1 MFKLSLLLNH
11 NILFEIFFQNNL
23 ISQFIILKLKSTLI
37 NIFHLI
43 FKLIYLIL
51 FSIKIINL
59 KLSNNYINLINL
71 F

>member
-37 NIFHLI
+37 NIFHLT

-59 KLSNNYINLINL
+59 KLSNNYIN
-71 F
+71 

>member
-59 KLSNNYINLINL
+59 KLSNNYIN
-71 F
+71 